1 MQRLTLDMAKQGQGT
16 AAGLGLVEAALA
28 GLDHP
33 TLERVCLAVA
43 GPVLGDE
50 ARLTNHGTAFSRVSL
65 QERLGI
71 PDIELVNDLVALGT
85 AVARGLVDDAEQLGT
100 DLRTPTDATRCV
112 VAAGT
117 GLGMGIIVDGKCLP
131 SEGGH
136 TRIAPSGAF
145 ERELIAYTEATLEE
159 AKGIVAW
166 EHYLSGRGLVNLYR
180 AVCHVWGIEPAELAP
195 EEIASRGLEM
205 ADPTCHTTIETWA
218 GMLATAAGTLA
229 VTTMSLGGAW
239 LAGAVPKALEPMLQ
253 DRTFRRSFEAAAWAA
268 DFLPTIP
275 VHLIKDDNAGL
286 SGAATLAAE
295 R

>member
-16 AAGLGLVEAALA
+16 AAGVELVEAALA
-28 GLDHP
+28 GFDHP
-33 TLERVCLAVA
+33 PLERACLAVA

-50 ARLTNHGTAFSRVSL
+50 AHLTNHGTAFSRVSL

-100 DLRTPTDATRCV
+100 NLRAPTGATRCV

-136 TRIAPSGAF
+136 ARVAPSGAF

-159 AKGIVAW
+159 AQGIVAW
-166 EHYLSGRGLVNLYR
+166 EHYLSGRGLVNLHR
-180 AVCHVWGIEPAELAP
+180 AVCHVWGIEPTELAP
-195 EEIASRGLEM
+195 EEVASRGLEM

-218 GMLATAAGTLA
+218 GMLATAASTLA
-229 VTTMSLGGAW
+229 VTTMSLGGVW
-239 LAGAVPKALEPMLQ
+239 LAGAVPKALAPMLK
-253 DRTFRRSFEAAAWAA
+253 DRTFRRTFEASAWAA

-286 SGAATLAAE
+286 LGAATLAE
-295 R
+295 KR